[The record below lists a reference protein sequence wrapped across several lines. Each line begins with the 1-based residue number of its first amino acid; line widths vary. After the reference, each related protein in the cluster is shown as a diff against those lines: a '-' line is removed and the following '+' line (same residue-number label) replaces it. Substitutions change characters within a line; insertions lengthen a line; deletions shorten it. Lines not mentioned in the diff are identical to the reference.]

1 MDQQDDSPKSSEEKT
16 PSKVGESDPG
26 MASAPAAGDGAGGTT
41 NLIRKEALQAVSSND
56 AIRDLLVVTRR
67 RGWLTMAGVGF
78 VILAILIYAIFGRIP
93 VKVKG
98 AGMLVA
104 GSDLYLVDVSSAGRL
119 IDIHVK
125 VGDRVEEGQLVAEM
139 SSRDLDR
146 QLESLSQRLIL
157 LEEQNTVLSTVEGS
171 QLEFSQATLERS
183 ITSLE
188 QEITS
193 SNTLHGL
200 KKDQLTAQKEL
211 IKKGYISQNTLI
223 STMQE
228 VTQLEQS
235 MLKSQAS
242 LKESRQS
249 HETTVGS
256 VKQSRAARADEINQT
271 RAQIAELESKRD
283 TQLMVVSD
291 VAGVVVGVRQD
302 RGSVLDAGAPLFEI
316 QEGASTKGT
325 LSSIAY
331 LSLKTGKRAAPGM
344 LAEVSPTIAKR
355 SRFGFIKGTVSSV
368 EEYVASEEQLE
379 TVFANESIVQE
390 IRQGLGP
397 VIRVGIEME
406 TDAATPS
413 GFRWS
418 TNQGYPVRLTAGT
431 EITIE
436 VVVEERR
443 PISYVIPWLR
453 RQLGE

>member
-1 MDQQDDSPKSSEEKT
+1 MDQEDDSPKVADESGRSKAVKSDSET
-16 PSKVGESDPG
+16 
-26 MASAPAAGDGAGGTT
+26 APAPAGDVT
-41 NLIRKEALQAVSSND
+41 NLIRREALQAVSSAD
-56 AIRDLLVVTRR
+56 SIRDLLVVTRR
-67 RGWLTMAGVGF
+67 RGWLTLAGVGF
-78 VILAILIYAIFGRIP
+78 VILAIVIYAVFGRIP

-104 GSDLYLVDVSSAGRL
+104 GNDLYLVDVSSAGRL
-119 IDIHVK
+119 VEIHVK
-125 VGDRVEEGQLVAEM
+125 MGDRVEQGQLVAEM
-139 SSRDLDR
+139 SSKDLDR
-146 QLESLSQRLIL
+146 QLESLSQRLVL
-157 LEEQNTVLSTVEGS
+157 LEEQNTALGTIEDS
-171 QLEFSQATLERS
+171 QLGFSQATLERS

-188 QEITS
+188 QEIES

-200 KKDQLTAQKEL
+200 KKDQLAAQKEL

-228 VTQLEQS
+228 VKQLEQS
-235 MLKSQAS
+235 MLKSEAS

-256 VKQSRAARADEINQT
+256 VKQSRAARLDDINQT

-283 TQLMVVSD
+283 TQLMVISD
-291 VAGVVVGVRQD
+291 VAGVVVGIRQD

-316 QEGASTKGT
+316 QEGAETKGT

-344 LAEVSPTIAKR
+344 SAEVSPTIAKR
-355 SRFGFIKGTVSSV
+355 SRFGFIKGKVTSV
-368 EEYVASEEQLE
+368 EEYVASDEQLQN
-379 TVFANESIVQE
+379 VFANDSIVQE

-418 TNQGYPVRLTAGT
+418 TSRGYPVRLTAGT
-431 EITIE
+431 EISVE